1 MKRLL
6 YIQSSPREERSYSKI
21 VADTFVDAYLKI
33 HPKDKIKTIDLFKLR
48 LPPFDGDVINAK
60 YAIMNGKQHTE
71 EQKKAW
77 AQVEKFIEQ
86 FKKADKY
93 VFSIPMWNFGIPY
106 KLKHYIDIITQPS
119 YTFSYSPQDG
129 YKGLVVGEPV
139 LCVYARGGE
148 YTPGTPAEAYDFQSK
163 YFNNALGFIGFTDIK
178 SVFVQGTLYGPEAAE
193 KAKSA
198 AIEEARKIAET
209 F

>member
-129 YKGLVVGEPV
+129 YKGLV
-139 LCVYARGGE
+139 L
-148 YTPGTPAEAYDFQSK
+148 
-163 YFNNALGFIGFTDIK
+163 
-178 SVFVQGTLYGPEAAE
+178 
-193 KAKSA
+193 
-198 AIEEARKIAET
+198 
-209 F
+209 